1 VAVGLLLLGACGT
14 RERVLSDAGTTVL
27 PTAALTT
34 VPPAERVQFRP
45 VLQVRQARGPC
56 RPVPAPPLGEQ
67 LVLPRCRGDMVVETL
82 ALGPAFLTG
91 DAVEAAEPTFLPGNW
106 AVRLT
111 LREGPA
117 GIETFNDWALRCFE
131 GRPECP
137 GGAGGTGSI
146 AIVFDGE
153 VLSTRPQRGHRRGGR
168 RLGGRPERLAHE
180 AYLATLATERLDLTE
195 LTPRRRRG
203 HLHLVTQTME
213 RLEDVFVGHGL
224 HRGRGP
230 RGRDRLPQ
238 LRGAQLPPAH
248 PARDMWDTA
257 LRRLGEPFSTLLRTH
272 TSPVQIRVMQQQ
284 PPPIYSVMPGRV
296 FRRDTADA
304 THLPVFHQ
312 IEGLVVDRGITFADL
327 AGTIESF
334 TKAYFGPGFGSR
346 LRPSYFPFTEPSA
359 EFDIRRPDGSWLELG
374 GCGMVHPNVL
384 RAVRPRPRGVERL
397 RLRLRHRPPG
407 HHAKHGVD
415 DLRELFTNDVRFLEQ
430 F

>member
-1 VAVGLLLLGACGT
+1 MTHRRTPPRPDRRASPFGRAGRLPAGVGLVAVGLLLLGACGT

-153 VLSTRPQRGHRRGGR
+153 VLSTPTVQA
-168 RLGGRPERLAHE
+168 PSFERDLISVRVDDE
-180 AYLATLATERLDLTE
+180 A
-195 LTPRRRRG
+195 
-203 HLHLVTQTME
+203 
-213 RLEDVFVGHGL
+213 
-224 HRGRGP
+224 
-230 RGRDRLPQ
+230 
-238 LRGAQLPPAH
+238 
-248 PARDMWDTA
+248 
-257 LRRLGEPFSTLLRTH
+257 
-272 TSPVQIRVMQQQ
+272 
-284 PPPIYSVMPGRV
+284 
-296 FRRDTADA
+296 TADA
-304 THLPVFHQ
+304 
-312 IEGLVVDRGITFADL
+312 L
-327 AGTIESF
+327 AT
-334 TKAYFGPGFGSR
+334 ALGP
-346 LRPSYFPFTEPSA
+346 PAP
-359 EFDIRRPDGSWLELG
+359 
-374 GCGMVHPNVL
+374 
-384 RAVRPRPRGVERL
+384 
-397 RLRLRHRPPG
+397 
-407 HHAKHGVD
+407 
-415 DLRELFTNDVRFLEQ
+415 
-430 F
+430 